1 MVLKYIKEHVGF
13 ILGILVVILIGL
25 GVVYYFFNA
34 GDEIAE
40 AEIDFELDTLFL
52 KVTLAENSSAINH
65 IKIED
70 GMEDLSIKVNQIPD
84 LVDFSYS
91 EEVTETGGNEI
102 EITFNSNGAESGVY
116 LGELEIESRE
126 IVKKIPII
134 LEIQS
139 EIVVFDSNINL
150 YTSGKSIS
158 PGKTFNVNVRIFDL
172 ANFERS
178 SIEVIY
184 FVKDFKGN
192 TVLSESEQLIIEEKL
207 DYSKSLTLSEDTEF
221 GNYVVA
227 VVVKYTDSVGDQ
239 SVGTSTILFK
249 VVEEDDDGTLSDK
262 AILYIILMF
271 GFFFLIFL
279 GLFVYTLFFRDRML
293 KELQKQYKGELRRQM
308 ELIECKRNEDYSK
321 LKTPEEK
328 KQYRKEVDE
337 IKRLRKVD
345 LKDVKEK
352 KIKEFREIKK
362 KYSGGSLKQK
372 LARWKRQGYDTNV
385 LEKKHKMPSV
395 KGIKAK
401 VREWKRKGYDT
412 SILERK

>member
-352 KIKEFREIKK
+352 KIKEFR
-362 KYSGGSLKQK
+362 
-372 LARWKRQGYDTNV
+372 
-385 LEKKHKMPSV
+385 
-395 KGIKAK
+395 
-401 VREWKRKGYDT
+401 
-412 SILERK
+412 